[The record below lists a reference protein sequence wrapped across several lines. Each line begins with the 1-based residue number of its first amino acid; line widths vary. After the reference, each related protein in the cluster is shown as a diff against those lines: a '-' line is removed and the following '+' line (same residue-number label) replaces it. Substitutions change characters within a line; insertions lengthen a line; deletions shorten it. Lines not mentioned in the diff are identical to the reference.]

1 MAGKVGAQM
10 SFGAAVRSGLGK
22 FTVFSGRARRS
33 EFWKF
38 FLAVGVAFGCL
49 SVIVPILYRAAPAD
63 GLQENASSW
72 IVPLVVTGYVG
83 LIMSTVAALVR
94 RLHDTGH
101 GGAWVLL
108 PLVFGPFGFIP
119 LLVFACQDSR
129 PDNEYGPSP
138 KSENRPAQVAMS
150 G

>member
-1 MAGKVGAQM
+1 M
-10 SFGAAVRSGLGK
+10 SFGAAVRNGLGK

-38 FLAVGVAFGCL
+38 FLAMGVAFGCL
-49 SVIVPILYRAAPAD
+49 GLSSQILYRVAPAD
-63 GLQENASSW
+63 GLYDNASSW
-72 IVPLVVTGYVG
+72 ILPLVIAGYGG
-83 LIMSTVAALVR
+83 LIISTLAALVR

-138 KSENRPAQVAMS
+138 KADDRPAQVAMS